1 MSKVDK
7 DTRAELRRLV
17 AVPGHDRM
25 GLMAK
30 GCISDLLDEL
40 EKLEAMEAASRPQ
53 SAPKTSGPV
62 VEVKPEKVY
71 ADIKKPKSKWNSFKS
86 KDKLEDKEDPE

>member
-7 DTRAELRRLV
+7 DTRAELRRL
-17 AVPGHDRM
+17 ASVPGHDRM

-40 EKLEAMEAASRPQ
+40 EKLESLQAVSKPPA
-53 SAPKTSGPV
+53 TSGPA